1 MYGKEVFNMFALL
14 SSTSSGGSLA
24 DLLSAATTLLE
35 WFITSMG
42 KFLQFIVSNPVC
54 LMMFLILLVGS
65 AVAMLF
71 RIWHSA

>member
-1 MYGKEVFNMFALL
+1 MFVLL
-14 SSTSSGGSLA
+14 TGSSSSGSLA

-42 KFLQFIVSNPVC
+42 KVLNFIVTNPVC

-65 AVAMLF
+65 SVAMLF

>member
-1 MYGKEVFNMFALL
+1 MFALL
-14 SSTSSGGSLA
+14 SSSAGSSGTLS

-42 KFLQFIVSNPVC
+42 KFLQFIVTNPVC